1 MHGWAGVT
9 VPSAEL
15 AKAPGLEAC
24 RRGGPRVSFARPCTR
39 PSCSL
44 QVRSGPRGRTDHSR
58 QDVDGPSDTR
68 TAGPSYPL
76 LLTSGIIVRPPAPP
90 PSTGGIWGRG
100 QRTKHGETARGVTH
114 FPGSHPGAL
123 PESDSPPPGPWAQG
137 CASPRP
143 RPPSQR
149 PSPDDPPFVRQ
160 VCTLLDFSE
169 KPFEVT
175 SARANVN
182 TELIKSDYA

>member
-1 MHGWAGVT
+1 M
-9 VPSAEL
+9 
-15 AKAPGLEAC
+15 
-24 RRGGPRVSFARPCTR
+24 
-39 PSCSL
+39 
-44 QVRSGPRGRTDHSR
+44 
-58 QDVDGPSDTR
+58 
-68 TAGPSYPL
+68 
-76 LLTSGIIVRPPAPP
+76 
-90 PSTGGIWGRG
+90 
-100 QRTKHGETARGVTH
+100 TH
-114 FPGSHPGAL
+114 FPRSHPGAL